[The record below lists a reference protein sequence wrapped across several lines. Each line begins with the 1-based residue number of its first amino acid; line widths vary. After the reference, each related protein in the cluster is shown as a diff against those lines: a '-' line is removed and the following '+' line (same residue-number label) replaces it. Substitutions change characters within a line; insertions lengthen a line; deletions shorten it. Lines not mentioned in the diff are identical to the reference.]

1 MPAMFD
7 KLSNVQVVKRTRIW
21 LKEHQP
27 FNSRISWYD
36 FLSKMLA
43 QITDNNT
50 SERAASVAYSL
61 ILAVFPTIIFF
72 FTLIPYVSF
81 IPNLEDQIM
90 GFFQRVLPGNT
101 FSAVDTTIRD
111 IINRPRSSVLSFGFL
126 LALYSATSGLVA
138 LMQAFNSS
146 YQFDERRGFFK
157 VRLVAVGLTF
167 TLAFALILAVVV
179 LIIGGI
185 ISDFLL
191 RFGLLNNAL
200 FINLL
205 ALGRYIVVFAVFVGA
220 VSIIYRYGPDVKMK
234 WVFITPGSVTASLL
248 IVLTTLGF
256 SYYVSN
262 FGSYNK
268 VYGSIGTLIALMIWI
283 NLISLL
289 LILGFEMNVALYNL
303 EGDANPS
310 VEAKTTNATPEI

>member
-1 MPAMFD
+1 MFD

>member
-1 MPAMFD
+1 MYD
-7 KLSNVQVVKRTRIW
+7 KLMSIKMMRHIRVW
-21 LKEHQP
+21 LYQHHP
-27 FNSRISWYD
+27 FNSRITWYT
-36 FLSKMLA
+36 FLKKMLD

-50 SERAASVAYSL
+50 SERAASVSYSL
-61 ILAVFPTIIFF
+61 ILAVFPTVIFF
-72 FTLIPYVSF
+72 FTLIPFVTF

-90 GFFQRVLPGNT
+90 GFFREVLPGNT
-101 FSAVDTTIRD
+101 FSSVDTTIRD
-111 IINRPRSSVLSFGFL
+111 IVSRPRSGVLSFGFL

-146 YQFDERRGFFK
+146 YHSDERRGFFK
-157 VRLVAVGLTF
+157 VRLVAIGLTF
-167 TLAFALILAVVV
+167 TLAFALILAVIV

-185 ISDFLL
+185 ISDYLL
-191 RFGLLNNAL
+191 HFGLLNNAL

-205 ALGRYIVVFAVFVGA
+205 AITRYLVVFAVFVGT
-220 VSIIYRYGPDVKMK
+220 VSVIYRYGPDVRMK
-234 WVFITPGSVTASLL
+234 WVFITPGAVTASLL

-289 LILGFEMNVALYNL
+289 LILGFEMNVALYDL
-303 EGDANPS
+303 EGDQSPDVA
-310 VEAKTTNATPEI
+310 AKTTNATPEI

>member
-1 MPAMFD
+1 MFD
-7 KLSNVQVVKRTRIW
+7 KLMSVKALRNTRAW
-21 LKEHQP
+21 LHTHHP
-27 FNSRISWYD
+27 FNSRITWYT
-36 FLSKMLA
+36 FLKKMVA
-43 QITDNNT
+43 QIADNNT
-50 SERAASVAYSL
+50 SERAASVSYSL
-61 ILAVFPTIIFF
+61 ILAVFPTVIFF
-72 FTLIPYVSF
+72 FTLIPFITF
-81 IPNLEDQIM
+81 IPDLEDQIM
-90 GFFQRVLPGNT
+90 GFFQQVLPGDT
-101 FSAVDTTIRD
+101 FSTVDTTIRD
-111 IINRPRSSVLSFGFL
+111 IINRPRSGVLSFGFL

-146 YQFDERRGFFK
+146 YHSAERRGFFK
-157 VRLVAVGLTF
+157 LRLVAIGLTF

-191 RFGLLNNAL
+191 HFGLLNNVI

-205 ALGRYIVVFAVFVGA
+205 AIARYLVVFAVFVGV
-220 VSIIYRYGPDVKMK
+220 VSVIYRYGPDVRMK
-234 WVFITPGSVTASLL
+234 WAFITPGAVTASLL

-303 EGDANPS
+303 EGDRNPS
-310 VEAKTTNATPEI
+310 VAAKTTNATPEI